1 MEKATRKDLTG
12 RTGEKTLA
20 LLESID
26 NQIQIKTHLGRLL
39 AERNMTQSELARVT
53 GIGNN
58 MISAFVANREGVKIG
73 YAHIYALMIAL
84 RLTDISELLYVD
96 MPDEIAGRFAKESAD
111 WKLTKD
117 APSDIRMKMDI

>member
-12 RTGEKTLA
+12 RTSEKTLE
-20 LLESID
+20 LLGSID
-26 NQIQIKTHLGRLL
+26 NKIQIKTHLGRLL
-39 AERNMTQSELARVT
+39 DERNMTQSELARVT

-58 MISAFVANREGVKIG
+58 MISGFVSNREGVKVG

-96 MPDEIAGRFAKESAD
+96 MPDDVLGQFTREAAD
-111 WKLTKD
+111 WKATKT

>member
-1 MEKATRKDLTG
+1 MEKAKRKDLTG
-12 RTGEKTLA
+12 RTSEKTLE

-26 NQIQIKTHLGRLL
+26 NKIQMKTHLGRLL
-39 AERNMTQSELARVT
+39 EERNMTQSELARVT

-84 RLTDISELLYVD
+84 RLTDISELLYID
-96 MPDEIAGRFAKESAD
+96 MPDEIVGRFAKESAD
-111 WKLTKD
+111 WKAFKT
-117 APSDIRMKMDI
+117 APSEIRSKMDI